1 MYCKIHLLEITG
13 WFQIPSALTREDKNS
28 VLRSKYKKTRATPM
42 QPTAVTVRA
51 DWREKRDESETHGV
65 GRVLSFSPVVGIGN
79 PPTPHPQASVPISL
93 GSGGGA
99 HSLARA
105 GGRVLIPTR
114 VHTLWYSLLFIL
126 YICILWRDHF
136 GPDVP

>member
-51 DWREKRDESETHGV
+51 DWRETRDESETHRV
-65 GRVLSFSPVVGIGN
+65 GRVLSFSPVVGIGT
-79 PPTPHPQASVPISL
+79 PPTPHPQASVPIPL
-93 GSGGGA
+93 GSGGRGT
-99 HSLARA
+99 LA
-105 GGRVLIPTR
+105 GESGWESPNSDEGTYTVVLFTQFVTVNMFCR
-114 VHTLWYSLLFIL
+114 H
-126 YICILWRDHF
+126 
-136 GPDVP
+136 